1 MFERHDGLARRG
13 RSFVM
18 KKQPFRVLKGGGV
31 TSPRGFLASGIRC
44 GIKRARRTDFAMI
57 ASETTAVACGVF
69 TTNQIKAAPVRV
81 SMGNIRHQKA
91 RAIVANS
98 GNANACTGVAGIAD
112 AKETAAL
119 AANAL
124 GCPATELLVCSTGRI
139 GRRLPMDKIRVGVM
153 RGFHALSRKGGA
165 KAAQAIMTSDTIRK
179 EIAVSFSVG
188 GRRVTIGA
196 CAKGAGMIDPNM
208 ATMLCFVTTDA
219 VIDARTL
226 NRCLREAVDE
236 SFNRI
241 TVDGDMSTNDTVLM
255 LANGH
260 AGNPALR
267 GYHPELPRFQQA
279 LCFALKELAQ
289 KIVSDGEGITRVIE
303 VAVTGAASGLDARR
317 AADAIARSCLVKTA
331 WAGGDP
337 NWGRLMA
344 ALGYSGARVREEL
357 VDICFDGV
365 SAVRGGQ
372 SGRCPEA
379 RLRASVRKPRFKIT
393 INLHIGDAEYTV
405 YTTDL
410 TAAYVRLNMGE

>member
-1 MFERHDGLARRG
+1 MRKT
-13 RSFVM
+13 V
-18 KKQPFRVLKGGGV
+18 FRVVKGGGV
-31 TSPRGFLASGIRC
+31 TSPKGFRASGVRC
-44 GIKRARRTDFAMI
+44 GIKRARRPDFAMI
-57 ASETTAVACGVF
+57 ASDTTAVASGVF

-81 SMGNIRHQKA
+81 SMGHIRGQKA

-98 GNANACTGVAGIAD
+98 GNANACTGVEGIAD

-119 AANAL
+119 TARVL
-124 GCPATELLVCSTGRI
+124 GCSASQLLVCSTGRI
-139 GRRLPMDKIRVGVM
+139 GRRLPMEKIRQGILKA
-153 RGFHALSRKGGA
+153 FHALSRSGGA
-165 KAAQAIMTSDTIRK
+165 SAARAIMTSDTARK
-179 EIAVSFSVG
+179 EIAVSFLIG

-255 LANGH
+255 LANG
-260 AGNPALR
+260 ASGNPPLR

-279 LCFALKELAQ
+279 LNHVLKDLAR
-289 KIVSDGEGITRVIE
+289 KIVSDGEGVTRVVE
-303 VAVTGAASGLDARR
+303 VAVTGAASQLDARR
-317 AADAIARSCLVKTA
+317 AAVAVAKSTLVKTA

-372 SGRCPEA
+372 LGRCPES
-379 RLRASVRKPRFKIT
+379 RLKASVSKPRFKVM
-393 INLHIGDAEYTV
+393 INLHLGEGEHTV
-405 YTTDL
+405 YTTDM
-410 TAAYVRLNMGE
+410 TVEYVRLNMSE

>member
-1 MFERHDGLARRG
+1 MRKM
-13 RSFVM
+13 S
-18 KKQPFRVLKGGGV
+18 FRVVKGGGV
-31 TSPRGFLASGIRC
+31 TSPKGFLASGVRC

-81 SMGNIRHQKA
+81 SMGHIRQQKA

-119 AANAL
+119 AARVL
-124 GCPATELLVCSTGRI
+124 GCPPSQLLVCSTGRI
-139 GRRLPMDKIRVGVM
+139 GRRLPMDKVRAGIL

-165 KAAQAIMTSDTIRK
+165 RAAGAIMTSDTMRK

-219 VIDARTL
+219 VIDGRTL
-226 NRCLREAVDE
+226 NRCLREAVDD

-267 GYHPELPRFQQA
+267 GYHPQLPRFQQA
-279 LCFALKELAQ
+279 LDFVLKELAQ
-289 KIVSDGEGITRVIE
+289 KIVSDGEGVTRVVE
-303 VAVTGAASGLDARR
+303 VAVVGAASMLDARR
-317 AADAIARSCLVKTA
+317 AADAVANSALVKTA

-372 SGRCPEA
+372 IGRCPEA
-379 RLRASVRKPRFKIT
+379 RLKASVRKPRFKVM
-393 INLHIGDAEYTV
+393 INLHLGEGEYTV

-410 TAAYVRLNMGE
+410 TVSYVRFNMGE